1 MKNQAIW
8 LRKPMMV
15 EPRSFEL
22 LSLQAGKQP
31 IFKNIKHA
39 VKNSEKGI
47 KVIPIHGI
55 LTKNSEAFDDILG
68 MTSYEKIRE
77 EIEEALIDEEV
88 ETIILDIDS
97 PGGEVNGLFDL
108 SDFIYEARTKKRI
121 VAIANDDAYSA
132 AYAIAS
138 SAEKVL
144 VTRTSGVGS
153 IGVIASH
160 IDQSGFDEKQGVK
173 YTTVFAGKRKNDLN
187 PHEPITS
194 ESVESLQEEVDRL
207 YEMFVQLIARNRN
220 LSTEKIKS
228 TEAGLYFGEKA
239 IEVGLADGIT
249 TFSEFIDNYRRNNMT
264 KTEINEQVIDIDEQ
278 GRCLGYESCRKEVLE
293 VIRLCNLSKMPE
305 KIGEFIEQDVNAKQA
320 QEILMSI
327 LAERT
332 KKTEILSTIP
342 QSSPEDLM
350 MEVAKARQNRQ
361 L

>member
-1 MKNQAIW
+1 
-8 LRKPMMV
+8 MMI
-15 EPRSFEL
+15 EARSFEL
-22 LSLQAGKQP
+22 LSLHAAKHP
-31 IFKNIKHA
+31 TFKNIKHS
-39 VKNSEKGI
+39 VKNDVEKI
-47 KVIPIHGI
+47 AVIPINGI
-55 LTKNSEAFDDILG
+55 LTKKSEVFDDILG

-77 EIEEALIDEEV
+77 EIEKALIDEEV

-108 SDFIYEARTKKRI
+108 ADFIYSARGKKRI
-121 VAIANDDAYSA
+121 IAIANDDAYSA

-138 SAEKVL
+138 SAEEVL

-160 IDQSGFDEKQGVK
+160 IDQSGFDEKQGIK
-173 YTTVFAGKRKNDLN
+173 YTTVFAGSRKNDLN

-207 YEMFVQLIARNRN
+207 YKMLSRLIARNRN

-239 IEVGLADGIT
+239 IEIGLADGIT

-264 KTEINEQVIDIDEQ
+264 KTEIKEQAIDIDDLIEQ
-278 GRCLGYESCRKEVLE
+278 GRCLGYESCRGEILE
-293 VIRLCNLSKMPE
+293 IIRLCNLSKMPE
-305 KIGEFIEQDVNAKQA
+305 KIGEFIEQNVNAKQA

-350 MEVAKARQNRQ
+350 MEVVKARQNSQ

>member
-1 MKNQAIW
+1 M
-8 LRKPMMV
+8 
-15 EPRSFEL
+15 
-22 LSLQAGKQP
+22 
-31 IFKNIKHA
+31 
-39 VKNSEKGI
+39 
-47 KVIPIHGI
+47 
-55 LTKNSEAFDDILG
+55 TKKSEAFDNVLG

-108 SDFIYEARTKKRI
+108 ADFIYEARKSEKKKI

-138 SAEKVL
+138 SAEKVF
-144 VTRTSGVGS
+144 VSRTSGVGS

-160 IDQSGFDEKQGVK
+160 VDQSGFDEKQGVK

-187 PHEPITS
+187 PHEPMTS
-194 ESVESLQEEVDRL
+194 ESLESLQGEVNRL

-220 LSTEKIKS
+220 LSMERIKS

-239 IEVGLADGIT
+239 IEIGLADGMTILSSINKNRRSIT
-249 TFSEFIDNYRRNNMT
+249 M
-264 KTEINEQVIDIDEQ
+264 NEQTTTDLETDNLTNKIKNDSY
-278 GRCLGYESCRKEVLE
+278 RTEVLE
-293 VIRLCNLSKMPE
+293 LIRLCNVSKMPE
-305 KIGEFIEQDVNAKQA
+305 KIGELIEQNVNAKQA

-332 KKTEILSTIP
+332 KKTEIMSTIP
-342 QSSPEDLM
+342 QNTPEDLM
-350 MEVAKARQNRQ
+350 MQVAKSRGI
-361 L
+361 

>member
-1 MKNQAIW
+1 MMTQINW
-8 LRKPMMV
+8 MNKPMMI
-15 EPRSFEL
+15 EARSFEL
-22 LSLQAGKQP
+22 LSLHAGKQP

-39 VKNSEKGI
+39 VRNSERGI
-47 KVIPIHGI
+47 KVHGI
-55 LTKNSEAFDDILG
+55 LTKNSEAFDDVLG

-108 SDFIYEARTKKRI
+108 SDFIYEARALKKI

-138 SAEKVL
+138 SAEKVY
-144 VTRTSGVGS
+144 VSRTSGVGS

-160 IDQSGFDEKQGVK
+160 IDQSGFDEKQGIK
-173 YTTVFAGKRKNDLN
+173 YTTVFAGSRKNDLN

-194 ESVESLQEEVDRL
+194 ESLESLQEEVDRL

-264 KTEINEQVIDIDEQ
+264 KTEIKEQAIDIDEQ

-305 KIGEFIEQDVNAKQA
+305 KIGEFIEQNVNAKQA

-342 QSSPEDLM
+342 QSTPEDLM
-350 MEVAKARQNRQ
+350 MQVAKSRAKSGI
-361 L
+361 

>member
-1 MKNQAIW
+1 MTTQINW
-8 LRKPMMV
+8 MNKPMMI
-15 EPRSFEL
+15 EARSFEL
-22 LSLQAGKQP
+22 LSLQAAKHP
-31 IFKNIKHA
+31 TFKNIKH
-39 VKNSEKGI
+39 VTRNSEMGI

-97 PGGEVNGLFDL
+97 PGGEVNGIFDL

-138 SAEKVL
+138 SAEKVF
-144 VTRTSGVGS
+144 VSRTSGVGS

-160 IDQSGFDEKQGVK
+160 IDQSGFDEKQGIK

-194 ESVESLQEEVDRL
+194 ESLESLQEEVGRL

-220 LSTEKIKS
+220 LSMERIKS

-239 IEVGLADGIT
+239 IEIGLADGIT
-249 TFSEFIDNYRRNNMT
+249 ILSSINKNRSITMNEKTTTDLETDNLTNKIKNDSYRT
-264 KTEINEQVIDIDEQ
+264 
-278 GRCLGYESCRKEVLE
+278 EVLE
-293 VIRLCNLSKMPE
+293 LIRLCNLSKMPE
-305 KIGEFIEQDVNAKQA
+305 KIGEFIEQNVNAKQA

-332 KKTEILSTIP
+332 KKTEII
-342 QSSPEDLM
+342 DFF
-350 MEVAKARQNRQ
+350 QNS
-361 L
+361 

>member
-1 MKNQAIW
+1 MW
-8 LRKPMMV
+8 LNRPVMM
-15 EPRSFEL
+15 EQRSFDL
-22 LSLQAGKQP
+22 LSLHAAKHP
-31 IFKNIKHA
+31 TFKNIKHTA
-39 VKNSEKGI
+39 ENNVEKI
-47 KVIPIHGI
+47 AIIPIHGI
-55 LTKNSEAFDDILG
+55 LTKKPGSFDDMLG

-77 EIEEALIDEEV
+77 EIEKALIDEEV

-108 SDFIYEARTKKRI
+108 ADFIYEARTKKRI

-160 IDQSGFDEKQGVK
+160 IDQSGFDEKQGIK
-173 YTTVFAGKRKNDLN
+173 YTTVFAGNRKNDLN

-220 LSTEKIKS
+220 LSTERIKS

-239 IEVGLADGIT
+239 IEIGLADEVIT
-249 TFSEFIDNYRRNNMT
+249 YSEFINNHRSFSMT
-264 KTEINEQVIDIDEQ
+264 KEQTINTNELIEEAKHV
-278 GRCLGYESCRKEVLE
+278 GYENCRREILE

-305 KIGEFIEQDVNAKQA
+305 KIGEFIEQNVNAKQA

-342 QSSPEDLM
+342 QNTPEDLM
-350 MEVAKARQNRQ
+350 MQVARTRAQSGI
-361 L
+361 